1 MLLNYSDLKKKI
13 NFEINGVIHI
23 GAGSGAELKNYI
35 NDNIENILMIE
46 PDQKSF
52 FKLCVRRFLYDPTF
66 KFNINLLKSIISDRN
81 EKIKF
86 NISNIADCN
95 SILELKKHK
104 DYYPHVKKLKEIILQ
119 SYTLNELFIK
129 RYNIKNYNFINIDI
143 QGAEL
148 LAFKSADNILSNI
161 DGIYTEINFEEL
173 YDGCGLSNELDEYL
187 ARFNFKRIY
196 TNTDL
201 HDSWGDAL
209 YVKI

>member
-1 MLLNYSDLKKKI
+1 M
-13 NFEINGVIHI
+13 
-23 GAGSGAELKNYI
+23 
-35 NDNIENILMIE
+35 
-46 PDQKSF
+46 
-52 FKLCVRRFLYDPTF
+52 
-66 KFNINLLKSIISDRN
+66 KSIISDRN

>member
-23 GAGSGAELKNYI
+23 GAGSGAEIKNYI